1 MEEYSDGD
9 RPGNDLLELERQF
22 REWRSDSRK
31 GHKIPEQ
38 LWVQVIAL
46 QESCSFGEIAYTL
59 KLNRKQL
66 RKRFGLP
73 EAKRR
78 VRRKAAASHEGFVE
92 VGVLPGSNSAE
103 CRIEIRPGGEK
114 TCIIHLQGNA
124 CIHAVEIAKALWG
137 AGQ

>member
-1 MEEYSDGD
+1 MEDYSDGNSP
-9 RPGNDLLELERQF
+9 RNDLLELERQF
-22 REWRSDSRK
+22 REWRSDSRR
-31 GHKIPEQ
+31 GHKIPEY

-66 RKRFGLP
+66 RKRFGLT
-73 EAKRR
+73 EVKKR
-78 VRRKAAASHEGFVE
+78 VRRAPAGNHEGFVE
-92 VGVLPGSNSAE
+92 VGILSGSNSAE
-103 CRIEIRPGGEK
+103 CRIEVRPGGEK

-124 CIHAVEIAKALWG
+124 CLHSVEIAKALWG